1 MKLVLL
7 LPAAAILLFCTSQ
20 LPVEATEYLTLCL
33 NRCHNYTL
41 PELENSVEL
50 RTTRRL
56 TVASGNVTSFD
67 APLIAA
73 FGRLSYLEVWPQ
85 RSRSVDRFFVPPYLR
100 TLILRRTGV
109 RELDIL
115 PDAAYQLRVLYA
127 ADNRLTEVSQ
137 LHRLHVLQ
145 QLNLNN
151 NKLRQLSWT
160 AFDGL
165 DELREL
171 SLRGNGLRVI
181 DGVVPGVQLP
191 LRKLVRLNLS
201 NNRLRRLDVEL
212 WSMDRLELLEL
223 EGNLLE
229 QVGSSLVRLQ
239 ALKKL
244 SLRDN
249 RWDCV
254 WANRTLQWMEGR
266 RIQLVGGID
275 FACPSPGSAR
285 VGGKLC
291 CVK

>member
-1 MKLVLL
+1 M
-7 LPAAAILLFCTSQ
+7 
-20 LPVEATEYLTLCL
+20 
-33 NRCHNYTL
+33 
-41 PELENSVEL
+41 
-50 RTTRRL
+50 
-56 TVASGNVTSFD
+56 
-67 APLIAA
+67 
-73 FGRLSYLEVWPQ
+73 
-85 RSRSVDRFFVPPYLR
+85 
-100 TLILRRTGV
+100 
-109 RELDIL
+109 LDI
-115 PDAAYQLRVLYA
+115 PETTTVYQLKVLYV
-127 ADNRLTEVSQ
+127 ADNRLSDVSN
-137 LHRLHVLQ
+137 LHPLRQLQ

-151 NKLRQLSWT
+151 NKLQQLSWT

-181 DGVVPGVQLP
+181 DGVIPGVQLP

-212 WSMDRLELLEL
+212 WNMDKLELLEL

-239 ALKKL
+239 SLKKI

-254 WANRTLQWMEGR
+254 WLNRTLHWMEGR

-275 FACPSPGSAR
+275 FICPTKMGAR
-285 VGGKLC
+285 VGKLC
-291 CVK
+291 CSSNRVIS